1 MKNNVSDVGNNSSE
15 VLHSPGATQWF
26 YLTNS
31 LAIWLLFNKRGT
43 LSVFWP
49 RETEPIDL
57 HSHSSK
63 KTIRPHQE
71 LHVYV
76 LLWHHQPVPRRIAPI
91 NHQPTPLWAVNKQA
105 QLCTAKRQFTQDSM
119 LHFSGTTAD
128 SNLLSS
134 SLLPISKVP
143 AQNELLIKSALTFW
157 HHLLPN
163 LNGYTEAKEIICF
176 SPLSNSVL
184 QKYITMTWHESI
196 NTLWKTFHCT

>member
-63 KTIRPHQE
+63 KNYQTSSGASRICAYYDIINLCPGE
-71 LHVYV
+71 L
-76 LLWHHQPVPRRIAPI
+76 PPI
-91 NHQPTPLWAVNKQA
+91 NHQPTPHWAVNKQA

-119 LHFSGTTAD
+119 LHFSDTTAD

-157 HHLLPN
+157 HHCCQTWMAILKLKKLYVSLL
-163 LNGYTEAKEIICF
+163 LVI
-176 SPLSNSVL
+176 LSS
-184 QKYITMTWHESI
+184 KST
-196 NTLWKTFHCT
+196 